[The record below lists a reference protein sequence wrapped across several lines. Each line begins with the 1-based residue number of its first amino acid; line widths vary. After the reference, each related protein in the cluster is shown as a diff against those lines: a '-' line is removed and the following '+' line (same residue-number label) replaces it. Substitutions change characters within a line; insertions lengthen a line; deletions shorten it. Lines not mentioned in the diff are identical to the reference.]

1 MEIIIQ
7 EMDYWSGSA
16 GSDLNHGP
24 LLSSFYKQQK
34 YHDSDKDYMIKA
46 WFNTSITRM
55 DNVKQFW
62 QT

>member
-46 WFNTSITRM
+46 
-55 DNVKQFW
+55 
-62 QT
+62 